1 MVSVAN
7 NELLTRVG
15 PGTPMGNLMRQYWVP
30 ACSSAEIAPD
40 GAPLR
45 LMLLGE
51 KLLAF
56 RDSEGRAGVMD
67 HRCPHRCASLFF
79 GRNEE
84 GGIRC
89 VYHGWKYDVT
99 GKCVDMPNVPDSE
112 RFRERVRAKA
122 YPTFEGAGVVWVYL
136 GAREV
141 PPPPPAIEAL
151 QLPEGELRLMLT
163 MRECNWLQALEG
175 DIDTSHF
182 GFLHVGSVADEE
194 VDAGNIHS
202 PAITNRAPGF
212 KVADTD
218 WGTMG
223 GAFRPSAG
231 GGEELYW
238 RVCHFVFPF
247 WALFPDGTFA
257 DNVTANAWVPMDDTH
272 TMVFNFAWTK
282 RTQPLRTTADG
293 ATIPGLEFKHEF
305 LPNTS
310 DWFGRW
316 RLACN
321 VENDYGID
329 RDAQRQIS
337 FTGITGITL
346 QDQYI
351 TESMGDIVDRG
362 FEHLVTSDLMI
373 VQTRKRL
380 IQAVRAL
387 DGAGTIPPGVDDP
400 EIVNGARGGAYNALE
415 GENWLEGY
423 RQRLAQAV
431 GPVRGGAVGEPAAVS
446 G

>member
-7 NELLTRVG
+7 NDLLTQVG
-15 PGTPMGNLMRQYWVP
+15 PGTPMGALMRQYWVP
-30 ACSSAEIAPD
+30 ACKSSEVEVD

-45 LMLLGE
+45 VMLLGE

-56 RDSEGRAGVMD
+56 RDSDGRVGVMD

-84 GGIRC
+84 GGLRC

-99 GKCVDMPNVPDSE
+99 GKCVDMPNVPDAGK
-112 RFRERVRAKA
+112 FQQRVRAKA
-122 YPTFEGAGVVWVYL
+122 YPTMERAGVVWAYL
-136 GAREV
+136 GDREV
-141 PPPPPAIEAL
+141 PPPPPAIEATL
-151 QLPEGELRLMLT
+151 LPDAELRVTLT

-182 GFLHVGSVADEE
+182 GFLHVGHVGDDEVDHANMHSVA
-194 VDAGNIHS
+194 
-202 PAITNRAPGF
+202 ITDRAPGF
-212 KVADTD
+212 KVAKTD
-218 WGTMG
+218 WGTMA
-223 GAFRPSAG
+223 GAFRPSADG
-231 GGEELYW
+231 SALYW
-238 RVCHFVFPF
+238 RICHYLFPF
-247 WALFPDGTFA
+247 WALFPDGTFE

-272 TMVFNFAWTK
+272 TMVFNFAWVK

-293 ATIPGLEFKHEF
+293 ETIAGLEFVHGF

-316 RLACN
+316 KLAHN
-321 VENDYGID
+321 VANDYGLN
-329 RDAQRQIS
+329 RDAQRQVS

-351 TESMGDIVDRG
+351 TESMGEVVDRS
-362 FEHLVTSDLMI
+362 FEHLTSGDAMI

-380 IQAVRAL
+380 IQAARAL
-387 DGAGTIPPGVDDP
+387 ADTGAVPPGVDDP
-400 EIVNGARGGAYNALE
+400 DLATGARGGAYEAPE
-415 GENWLEGY
+415 GEDWLEGY
-423 RQRLAQAV
+423 RRVLARSV
-431 GPVRGGAVGEPAAVS
+431 GPSRS

>member
-1 MVSVAN
+1 V
-7 NELLTRVG
+7 
-15 PGTPMGNLMRQYWVP
+15 
-30 ACSSAEIAPD
+30 D

-56 RDSEGRAGVMD
+56 RDSAGRVGVID

-89 VYHGWKYDVT
+89 VYHGWKFDVD
-99 GKCVDMPNVPDSE
+99 GNCLDMPNVPE
-112 RFRERVRAKA
+112 PGKFQERVKAKA
-122 YPTFEGAGVVWVYL
+122 YRAVERAGVVWVYL
-136 GAREV
+136 GERDV
-141 PPPPPAIEAL
+141 PPPLPAIEATL
-151 QLPEGELRLMLT
+151 LPDMELRVMLT

-175 DIDTSHF
+175 DVDTSHF
-182 GFLHVGSVADEE
+182 GFLHVGSVADEDI
-194 VDAGNIHS
+194 DATNMHS
-202 PAITNRAPGF
+202 VAVTERAPEF

-218 WGTMG
+218 WGTMA
-223 GAFRPSAG
+223 GAFRRSAD
-231 GGEELYW
+231 GEGLYW
-238 RVCHFVFPF
+238 RICHYIFPF

-272 TMVFNFAWTK
+272 TMVFNFAWVK
-282 RTQPLRTTADG
+282 RTQPLRTTVDG
-293 ATIPGLEFKHEF
+293 ATIAGLEFRHEF

-316 RLACN
+316 KLAQN
-321 VENDYGID
+321 AENDYGVD
-329 RDAQRQIS
+329 RDAQKQVS

-351 TESMGDIVDRG
+351 TESMGDIVDRSH
-362 FEHLVTSDLMI
+362 EHLVPSDRMI

-380 IQAVRAL
+380 IRAARAL
-387 DGAGTIPPGVDDP
+387 RDAGTIPPGVDDP
-400 EIVNGARGGAYNALE
+400 EIVNGARGGAYDAP
-415 GENWLEGY
+415 ENEDWLEGY
-423 RQRLAQAV
+423 RQRLAEAV
-431 GPVRGGAVGEPAAVS
+431 GPVRAKVAAAS